1 MREIPVRR
9 SDVLEELTDLMA
21 NQMYSFTV
29 RAVNRAG
36 NGSESEE
43 VMFNTNG
50 KGNDDN
56 DVMMM

>member
-1 MREIPVRR
+1 MRDITVNRN
-9 SDVLEELTDLMA
+9 DVLEELTDLMA

-36 NGSESEE
+36 SGNESEE

-50 KGNDDN
+50 ECS
-56 DVMMM
+56 VMMMM

>member
-1 MREIPVRR
+1 MREITVSP

-36 NGSESEE
+36 SGNESEE

-50 KGNDDN
+50 EYS
-56 DVMMM
+56 VMMMM

>member
-1 MREIPVRR
+1 
-9 SDVLEELTDLMA
+9 MA

-36 NGSESEE
+36 SGNESEE

-50 KGNDDN
+50 ECS
-56 DVMMM
+56 VMMMMM

>member
-1 MREIPVRR
+1 MNITVDPNK
-9 SDVLEELTDLMA
+9 VLTELTDLMA

-36 NGSESEE
+36 SGPESEE
-43 VMFNTNG
+43 VMFSTNG
-50 KGNDDN
+50 GY

>member
-1 MREIPVRR
+1 MREITVSP
-9 SDVLEELTDLMA
+9 SDVLEELNDLMA

-36 NGSESEE
+36 NGNESEE

-50 KGNDDN
+50 ECS
-56 DVMMM
+56 VMMM